1 VGMNYALFLKKLFI
15 KANKK
20 HEKEERD
27 EKREK
32 DF

>member
-1 VGMNYALFLKKLFI
+1 MNECAFFLKALLS